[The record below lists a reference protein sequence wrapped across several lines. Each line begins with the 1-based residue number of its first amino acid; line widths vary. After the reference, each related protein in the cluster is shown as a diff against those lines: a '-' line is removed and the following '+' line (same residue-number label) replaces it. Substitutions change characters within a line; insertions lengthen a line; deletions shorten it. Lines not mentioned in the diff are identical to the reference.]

1 MSEKFNT
8 DNDDRSDNNGYRALY
23 LDRTQTAGGWEAFAT
38 QNIPFEIVTPMVQ
51 NVTPEG
57 TTIKSTIRTVT
68 GQSIDGTETPWV
80 NFGVEPVTLNE
91 ANYLDTPRLI
101 ASKLNEDAK
110 LENVVEGNKSVNM
123 KLTLN
128 TVDSRVS
135 PIIDTQRMSLVT
147 TSNRINNAISD
158 FANDFRVNTLGSD
171 PSAFKY
177 ISKEVA
183 MTNSATS
190 LKVIVDGYLNNF
202 SDIRAFY
209 AISEKEGFTPIF
221 TPFPGYNNL
230 TGSGQIID
238 KEKSDGRSDTLV
250 PSQNEYNFTPD
261 ESEFSS
267 YSFTIDNLP
276 SFRSYRL
283 KFVLTST
290 SQVHAPRLSNLRVIA
305 LA

>member
-1 MSEKFNT
+1 MSEKFNAA
-8 DNDDRSDNNGYRALY
+8 NDDRSDNDGYRSLFF
-23 LDRTQTAGGWEAFAT
+23 DRTQSAGGWETFAT
-38 QNIPFEIVTPMVQ
+38 QNIPFEIVTPLIQ

-101 ASKLNEDAK
+101 ASKINEDAK
-110 LENVVEGNKSVNM
+110 LNDVVEGNKSVNM

-135 PIIDTQRMSLVT
+135 PIIDTQRMSLIT

-158 FANDFRVNTLGSD
+158 FANDPRVNTLGSD
-171 PSAFKY
+171 PSAFQY

-230 TGSGQIID
+230 SGSGQIID
-238 KEKSDGRSDTLV
+238 KENNDGRSDVLV
-250 PSQNEYNFTPD
+250 PSQNQYNFTPN

>member
-1 MSEKFNT
+1 
-8 DNDDRSDNNGYRALY
+8 
-23 LDRTQTAGGWEAFAT
+23 
-38 QNIPFEIVTPMVQ
+38 
-51 NVTPEG
+51 
-57 TTIKSTIRTVT
+57 
-68 GQSIDGTETPWV
+68 
-80 NFGVEPVTLNE
+80 
-91 ANYLDTPRLI
+91 
-101 ASKLNEDAK
+101 
-110 LENVVEGNKSVNM
+110 M

-158 FANDFRVNTLGSD
+158 FANDPRVNTLGSD

-177 ISKEVA
+177 ISKEVS

-190 LKVIVDGYLNNF
+190 LKVIVDGYLNTF
-202 SDIRAFY
+202 SDIRAFF

-221 TPFPGYNNL
+221 SPFPGYTNL
-230 TGSGQIID
+230 TNSGQVIN
-238 KEKSDGRSDTLV
+238 KENNDGRSDVLI
-250 PSQNEYNFTPD
+250 PARNEYNFIPNET
-261 ESEFSS
+261 EFSS
-267 YSFTIDNLP
+267 YTFTIDNLP
-276 SFRSYRL
+276 SFRSYRI

>member
-1 MSEKFNT
+1 M
-8 DNDDRSDNNGYRALY
+8 
-23 LDRTQTAGGWEAFAT
+23 
-38 QNIPFEIVTPMVQ
+38 
-51 NVTPEG
+51 
-57 TTIKSTIRTVT
+57 
-68 GQSIDGTETPWV
+68 
-80 NFGVEPVTLNE
+80 
-91 ANYLDTPRLI
+91 I
-101 ASKLNEDAK
+101 ASKINEDAK
-110 LENVVEGNKSVNM
+110 LNDVVEGNKSVNM

-135 PIIDTQRMSLVT
+135 PIIDTQRMSLIT

-158 FANDFRVNTLGSD
+158 FANDPRVNTLGSD
-171 PSAFKY
+171 PSAFQY

-230 TGSGQIID
+230 SGSGQIID
-238 KEKSDGRSDTLV
+238 KENSDGRSDVLV
-250 PSQNEYNFTPD
+250 PSQNQYNFTPN